1 MKKPVALLM
10 TAALCATLLA
20 GCGSTNT
27 PAATETAQT
36 ESAETAV
43 VENETTAT
51 EETVQTAEETETEA
65 EDDEE
70 DYTTGDASL
79 DNVRNQDEIGEKELL
94 VASFGTSFNDN
105 RRLTIG
111 AIENAM
117 EEAFPDYSVRRGF
130 TAQIIIDHVERRDGI
145 HIDNMDEALERAINN
160 GVKTLVVQ
168 PTHLMNGL
176 EYDELTG
183 QLAEYADSF
192 EQVAVGEPLL
202 TSDDDFNRVMK
213 AIVEATAEY
222 DDGETAIC
230 FMGHGTEAASN
241 EVYGKM
247 QDLLKANGYDN
258 YYVGTVE
265 AEPSLEDVLT
275 AVQAGDYKKVV
286 LEPLMTVAGDHANN
300 DMAGDEEGSW
310 KTEFENAGYEV
321 TCILRGLGELP
332 EIQQIL
338 VEHAQKAIDSLN

>member
-192 EQVAVGEPLL
+192 EQIAVGDPLL

-286 LEPLMTVAGDHANN
+286 LEPLMIVAGDHANN

-332 EIQQIL
+332 EIQQIF